1 MLSTSKAPPW
11 MIGRKGWFEVDNPKL
26 SPSGILRDGGKAS
39 SKTGFDFG
47 LRDQLLHWPSW
58 LFMPWLRSGRV
69 SMMLIKFRP
78 FWGKP
83 TMSGITGAVPSIL
96 DCWPVQWLWP
106 TAYSTPHSTPAA
118 LHKIAPF
125 PPPVRN
131 TNGFSPHLCVGF
143 LFLVLHPVRRLH
155 RLHRLPLPSP
165 PPVTHNLS

>member
-83 TMSGITGAVPSIL
+83 TMSGITGCCSKYFGLLAGAMV
-96 DCWPVQWLWP
+96 V
-106 TAYSTPHSTPAA
+106 AYSVFYTTFYTGRAA
-118 LHKIAPF
+118 
-125 PPPVRN
+125 
-131 TNGFSPHLCVGF
+131 
-143 LFLVLHPVRRLH
+143 
-155 RLHRLPLPSP
+155 
-165 PPVTHNLS
+165 